1 MFISSNELNIIKLNH
16 PGKVPLFITKEK
28 KFPYV
33 WQNCKTKDT
42 VKLLI
47 SEDANVMKLRTEIYK
62 ILYRLNAKPITDA
75 IYLSVGGNIIT
86 GNNFLISDVQERYQN
101 NSGVLYIT
109 ICCENAFG

>member
-16 PGKVPLFITKEK
+16 PGKVPLVITKEK

-33 WQNCKTKDT
+33 WQNCKTQDT

-62 ILYRLNAKPITDA
+62 MLYRLNARPITDA
-75 IYLSVGGNIIT
+75 IYLSIGGNIIA
-86 GNNFLISDVQERYQN
+86 GNNYLISDIHNRYN
-101 NSGVLYIT
+101 NSGVLCIT